1 MYFKRLESGAPVRFQ
16 LSKAVCPA
24 FYQILENMAECL
36 EVTGRVVYLSDA
48 GEKKDFYA
56 VVEVCGVETPL
67 IVPVDQLLRS
77 NADSSFGVIVPVI
90 DG

>member
-1 MYFKRLESGAPVRFQ
+1 MYYKELESGVPVRFQ
-16 LSKAVCPA
+16 LSKAVCPE
-24 FYQILENMAECL
+24 FCQLLENITDRL
-36 EVTGRVVYLSDA
+36 DVTGRVVYLSDA

-56 VVEVCGVETPL
+56 VVEVCGIETPL

-77 NADSSFGVIVPVI
+77 EVGLPSGAVIPVT